1 MKIHHGYTNVIGLG
15 DSSTW
20 KLPFLNRYVYMFIAP
35 LAVPVLTPLVAL
47 GTCPRRLG
55 TGCWVPGACDCQGL
69 TPPKGPALFGGIT
82 LTTPV
87 PGLVEKAG
95 DAALALGTPCAH
107 VLSADA
113 EKTLHHFLCWM
124 LKSLEKA
131 ITSLKHPKSIL
142 L

>member
-1 MKIHHGYTNVIGLG
+1 MLH
-15 DSSTW
+15 
-20 KLPFLNRYVYMFIAP
+20 LPWGP
-35 LAVPVLTPLVAL
+35 HVL
-47 GTCPRRLG
+47 
-55 TGCWVPGACDCQGL
+55 
-69 TPPKGPALFGGIT
+69 
-82 LTTPV
+82 
-87 PGLVEKAG
+87 
-95 DAALALGTPCAH
+95 H